1 MRVFASNF
9 NQNQFLLCISRINM
23 NFKTVLSYS
32 DMIKTKIFLT
42 ISTALSLS
50 ACQLISPLMVD
61 YNGVRRDVAHWINNH
76 QLMSMQKKR
85 SLVQLSKAQ
94 QKLKHFAEYD
104 ATEQMKVT
112 QENQIALH
120 CARLHI
126 TESKISQLQQQIYG
140 SANASIQQQ
149 YQRLAPKFK
158 IDTTQIQCE

>member
-1 MRVFASNF
+1 
-9 NQNQFLLCISRINM
+9 
-23 NFKTVLSYS
+23 
-32 DMIKTKIFLT
+32 MIKTKIFLT

-76 QLMSMQKKR
+76 QLMSMQQKR

-120 CARLHI
+120 CARIHI